1 MKSFTQYLIES
12 KLISEGKHWPED
24 YVKTAK
30 NIIKS
35 SPLGQQSWYSDEFIQ
50 ADLKTLADEFEP
62 LSHKN
67 SNLGFFSPLIKWFVE
82 YSGSDKNKYQEFI
95 EGKLDNIIRTL
106 QMILNDKSYDSQRE

>member
-1 MKSFTQYLIES
+1 VKSFKQYLIES

-67 SNLGFFSPLIKWFVE
+67 SNLGFFSSIVKWFVE
-82 YSGSDKNKYQEFI
+82 YSGSDKNKYQEFM
-95 EGKLDNIIRTL
+95 EGKLDNVIRTL
-106 QMILNDKSYDSQRE
+106 QMILNDKSYDS